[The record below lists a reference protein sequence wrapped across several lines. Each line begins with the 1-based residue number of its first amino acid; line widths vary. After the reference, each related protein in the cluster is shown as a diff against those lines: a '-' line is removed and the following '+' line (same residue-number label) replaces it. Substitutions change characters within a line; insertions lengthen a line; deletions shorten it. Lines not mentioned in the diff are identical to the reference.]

1 MTSDSN
7 PLKQFF
13 DDQERLKNLFKNP
26 TLEAMKNASRPFRE
40 IQKVLEPSESIRRLM
55 EQSQELQ
62 RIAGV
67 TPELKKILD
76 SVSVLDSGAGEIQKR
91 IRILEELRVGLL
103 GKNGFIASQM
113 KYLSSLP
120 PEEKKSFG
128 AEINQKKAEISD
140 FISAK
145 SSELEEDFVQEKLRD
160 ETIDVTLPGR
170 SVAHGGLHPVT
181 RTLER
186 IAEIFGRLGYE
197 LADGPEIE
205 DDWHNFEALNFPP
218 HHPARAMH
226 DTFYFSPDR
235 QGEARL
241 LRTHTSGVQV
251 RYMLDAVA
259 AGGDRPMRMI
269 AAGKVYRSDSDQTHT
284 PMFHQVE
291 GLLVDEHAS
300 FADLKGTLAEFVRAF
315 FERDFEMRFRPS
327 YFPFTEPSA
336 EVDIAWQQPDGS
348 MKWLEVLGC
357 GMVHPNVL
365 RAVGIDPERY
375 TGFAFGLGVERFTML
390 RYGVSDL
397 RDFFDND
404 VRFLKQFA

>member
-1 MTSDSN
+1 MNEVRETELLELRREGLSAYQSAT
-7 PLKQFF
+7 
-13 DDQERLKNLFKNP
+13 
-26 TLEAMKNASRPFRE
+26 TLVE
-40 IQKVLEPSESIRRLM
+40 
-55 EQSQELQ
+55 
-62 RIAGV
+62 
-67 TPELKKILD
+67 
-76 SVSVLDSGAGEIQKR
+76 
-91 IRILEELRVGLL
+91 LEEARVAFQ
-103 GKNGFIASQM
+103 GKNGRLTLLLAKIGKLEPEIRAQRAAIANDIKQRLTDS
-113 KYLSSLP
+113 YLANKREIAFREECVAISL
-120 PEEKKSFG
+120 
-128 AEINQKKAEISD
+128 
-140 FISAK
+140 
-145 SSELEEDFVQEKLRD
+145 

-170 SVAHGGLHPVT
+170 DAARGGLHPVS

-186 IAEIFGRLGYE
+186 ITEIFGRLGYE

-226 DTFYFSPDR
+226 DTFYFGD
-235 QGEARL
+235 GRL

-251 RYMLDAVA
+251 RYMKDVA
-259 AGGDRPMRMI
+259 PPLRMI

-291 GLLVDEHAS
+291 GLLVDEHTR

-348 MKWLEVLGC
+348 TRWLEVLGC

-365 RAVGIDPERY
+365 RNVGIDPERY
-375 TGFAFGLGVERFTML
+375 TGFAFGLGVERFAML

-404 VRFLKQFA
+404 VRFLRQFA

>member
-1 MTSDSN
+1 MSDIETLSQQA
-7 PLKQFF
+7 LAEIAAA
-13 DDQERLKNLFKNP
+13 DRADA
-26 TLEAMKNASRPFRE
+26 LEA
-40 IQKVLEPSESIRRLM
+40 
-55 EQSQELQ
+55 
-62 RIAGV
+62 
-67 TPELKKILD
+67 
-76 SVSVLDSGAGEIQKR
+76 
-91 IRILEELRVGLL
+91 LRVGLL
-103 GKNGFIASQM
+103 GKSGSITAQL
-113 KYLSSLP
+113 KSL
-120 PEEKKSFG
+120 G
-128 AEINQKKAEISD
+128 ALPADERKAAGEAINRARDAIGDALAARKAALDE
-140 FISAK
+140 AVLTAR
-145 SSELEEDFVQEKLRD
+145 LEHER
-160 ETIDVTLPGR
+160 IDVTLPGR
-170 SVAHGGLHPVT
+170 DVAHGGLHPVT

-186 IAEIFGRLGYE
+186 IVEIFGRLGYE

-226 DTFYFSPDR
+226 DTFYFAPDTR
-235 QGEARL
+235 GEARL

-259 AGGDRPMRMI
+259 AQSGPPLRMI

-291 GLLVDEHAS
+291 GLLVDERAS

-348 MKWLEVLGC
+348 NRWLEVLGC

-365 RAVGIDPERY
+365 RNVGIDPERY

-404 VRFLKQFA
+404 VRFLRQFA

>member
-1 MTSDSN
+1 MSDIESLSTQALADITGAST
-7 PLKQFF
+7 P
-13 DDQERLKNLFKNP
+13 DA
-26 TLEAMKNASRPFRE
+26 LEA
-40 IQKVLEPSESIRRLM
+40 
-55 EQSQELQ
+55 
-62 RIAGV
+62 
-67 TPELKKILD
+67 
-76 SVSVLDSGAGEIQKR
+76 
-91 IRILEELRVGLL
+91 LRVGLL
-103 GKNGFIASQM
+103 GKSGSITSQLKALGALPGDQRKTAGEAINRARDAISEALTARKIA
-113 KYLSSLP
+113 LDDAALDARLA
-120 PEEKKSFG
+120 G
-128 AEINQKKAEISD
+128 
-140 FISAK
+140 
-145 SSELEEDFVQEKLRD
+145 

-170 SVAHGGLHPVT
+170 DAARGGVHPVS

-186 IAEIFGRLGYE
+186 ITEIFGRLGYE

-205 DDWHNFEALNFPP
+205 DDFHNFEALNFPP

-226 DTFYFSPDR
+226 DTFYFPD
-235 QGEARL
+235 GRL

-251 RYMLDAVA
+251 RYMQDHQPPL
-259 AGGDRPMRMI
+259 RMI

-336 EVDIAWQQPDGS
+336 EVDIAWQQADGS
-348 MKWLEVLGC
+348 QRWLEVLGC

-365 RAVGIDPERY
+365 RNVGIDPERY
-375 TGFAFGLGVERFTML
+375 TGFAFGLGVERFAML
-390 RYGVSDL
+390 RYGVDDL
-397 RDFFDND
+397 RAFFEND